1 MRRQVLIGIAACFY
15 YSGMVA
21 LARWVTQRSK
31 SRLIVLN
38 YHRATGGNLLRH
50 LLYLRH
56 HYSIV
61 PVEKALEELY
71 APFKKDGNLHDK
83 RTPLVLTFDDGY
95 RDNYTHGYALARDLQ
110 IPFTIYLIPGYLDNR
125 THFWWLEGKHLVKH
139 AGVDTVTLDG
149 RTFNLNSS
157 EDRSYVARF
166 IDAGVRYASSVQERE
181 QFLADMR
188 AAFAVSP
195 EQVDEDDPSLPLSW
209 DEVREMD
216 ASGLVSFG
224 AHTMHHPILAFLAD
238 QEEVRSEVVDCRAAL
253 EKQLGHPVRTFAYP
267 VGQAQ
272 HVSCSAVEMV
282 QKAGFIWAFTTMYGI
297 NTPECDPYLLKRVEV
312 DVDQHWLVV
321 AAEAAGLWGFF
332 SRLRWLPFIRKNFTN
347 TTNAVR

>member
-1 MRRQVLIGIAACFY
+1 MRRRVLIGIAACLY
-15 YSGMVA
+15 YSGIVA
-21 LARWVTQRSK
+21 LARWITQRSE

-38 YHRATGGNLLRH
+38 YHRATGGDLLRH
-50 LLYLRH
+50 LLYLRQ
-56 HYSIV
+56 HYRIMHA
-61 PVEKALEELY
+61 EQALEELR
-71 APFKKDGNLHDK
+71 APFKKDDKQHDR

-95 RDNYTHGYALARDLQ
+95 RDNYTHGYTLARDLQ
-110 IPFTIYLIPGYLDNR
+110 IPFTIYLIPGYLDSGDY
-125 THFWWLEGKHLVKH
+125 FWWLEGKRLVKR

-149 RTFNLNSS
+149 RTFNLHRP
-157 EDRSYVARF
+157 EDRSAAARF
-166 IDAGVRYASSVQERE
+166 IDAGARYASSVEERE
-181 QFLADMR
+181 QFLAEMR
-188 AAFAVSP
+188 VTLAVPS
-195 EQVDEDDPSLPLSW
+195 EQRDEDDPALPLTW

-238 QEEVRSEVVDCRAAL
+238 QGEVQSEVVDCRTVL
-253 EKQLGHPVRTFAYP
+253 EKRLGHPVRTFAYP

-272 HVSCSAVEMV
+272 HVSRTAVEMV
-282 QKAGFIWAFTTMYGI
+282 QKAGFIWAFTTRYGI
-297 NTPECDPYLLKRVEV
+297 NASENNPYLLKRIEV

-347 TTNAVR
+347 TAIATR